1 MSVKQVDERGRKEYF
16 ESKSEKYGCKVA
28 INMLLP
34 SIAITFTLAL
44 YQNPTMTMPV
54 DKWKSGKCLQKE

>member
-28 INMLLP
+28 INTT
-34 SIAITFTLAL
+34 SVTVDAITINSDNIYPSSIPKPNNDNT
-44 YQNPTMTMPV
+44 
-54 DKWKSGKCLQKE
+54 SG